1 MNWSLGR
8 LLFFHLLMDLFTAR
22 GSTYHHLW
30 NTPGLITVTVG
41 SGAFLPSGEKQA
53 WEHPCQL
60 IRMKDAPV
68 MCVII
73 MRYNEGPPA
82 LDKSILISK
91 K

>member
-1 MNWSLGR
+1 
-8 LLFFHLLMDLFTAR
+8 MDLFTAR